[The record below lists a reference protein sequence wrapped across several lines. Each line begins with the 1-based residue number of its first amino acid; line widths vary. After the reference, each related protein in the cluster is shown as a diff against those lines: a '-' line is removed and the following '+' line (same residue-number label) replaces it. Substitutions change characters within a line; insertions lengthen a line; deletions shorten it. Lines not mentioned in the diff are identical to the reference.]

1 MLGFSKVDRFKTP
14 IKLYPERFIT
24 ADRILKAKAIPDLDN
39 NIDRQEPFVKAFRD
53 ELGEHGIYPMIA
65 FGALKKS
72 SAIKLYMGAEG
83 VEASI
88 QNEVTKQLKEYD
100 KAIKHCET
108 EEEKEHIDIADYIDK
123 KYHKYIELSKPYQGI
138 IIQKSF
144 RKVGILL
151 GIGYIVIFC
160 MINLYVIA
168 YKSHSGQLLM
178 YQTVCYLITAL
189 VSMGISYKLL
199 NKKIYL

>member
-1 MLGFSKVDRFKTP
+1 MNSGMVDYFLLHYKPIKNGVKKYGGKITKRGRGSGVSYFSNTLLGFSKVDRFKTP

-83 VEASI
+83 V
-88 QNEVTKQLKEYD
+88 
-100 KAIKHCET
+100 
-108 EEEKEHIDIADYIDK
+108 
-123 KYHKYIELSKPYQGI
+123 
-138 IIQKSF
+138 
-144 RKVGILL
+144 
-151 GIGYIVIFC
+151 
-160 MINLYVIA
+160 
-168 YKSHSGQLLM
+168 
-178 YQTVCYLITAL
+178 
-189 VSMGISYKLL
+189 
-199 NKKIYL
+199 